1 MILSTVVT
9 TAHLISSFGL
19 GAGGLWALQMDT
31 SCHDTHFHWKAL
43 TVSYSQWISQCHT
56 LMALAGSHGMAILTF
71 FFGLCHCI
79 PVIST
84 WRSKWSD
91 WKRMKTVWKREFH
104 VKYKICDNGAANI
117 GVWARHEQHIWF
129 KPYMLFMACSN
140 TSRRPWHGS
149 MCCNGWCSETC
160 RIEWTCGCRTKI
172 LRNRGKLLKAIL
184 CYSHCLFDV
193 SNLCSG
199 CLSCT
204 GKDRLDLERV
214 TQIYHGTT
222 GEMSE
227 KKMSATA
234 KPEQRPE
241 GPRTP
246 CWLLHLPG

>member
-1 MILSTVVT
+1 MVRLKTDENGMKTRIPCQIQDMRQWRRKHRCLST
-9 TAHLISSFGL
+9 
-19 GAGGLWALQMDT
+19 
-31 SCHDTHFHWKAL
+31 
-43 TVSYSQWISQCHT
+43 
-56 LMALAGSHGMAILTF
+56 
-71 FFGLCHCI
+71 
-79 PVIST
+79 
-84 WRSKWSD
+84 
-91 WKRMKTVWKREFH
+91 
-104 VKYKICDNGAANI
+104 
-117 GVWARHEQHIWF
+117 
-129 KPYMLFMACSN
+129 PYMLFMACSN

>member
-1 MILSTVVT
+1 
-9 TAHLISSFGL
+9 
-19 GAGGLWALQMDT
+19 
-31 SCHDTHFHWKAL
+31 
-43 TVSYSQWISQCHT
+43 
-56 LMALAGSHGMAILTF
+56 
-71 FFGLCHCI
+71 
-79 PVIST
+79 
-84 WRSKWSD
+84 
-91 WKRMKTVWKREFH
+91 MKTR
-104 VKYKICDNGAANI
+104 IPCQI
-117 GVWARHEQHIWF
+117 QHMRQWCR
-129 KPYMLFMACSN
+129 KQNTQPRMLFIACSK
-140 TSRRPWHGS
+140 TSRRAWHGS
-149 MCCNGWCSETC
+149 IDSGKLEECCIGWCSETC

-172 LRNRGKLLKAIL
+172 LTNTAKLLKAIL
-184 CYSHCLFDV
+184 IVCLAFPMR
-193 SNLCSG
+193 SG

>member
-1 MILSTVVT
+1 MIISTVVT
-9 TAHLISSFGL
+9 TAHLISPFGL
-19 GAGGLWALQMDT
+19 GAGGRWALQMDT
-31 SCHDTHFHWKAL
+31 LPYTFSLGRHWL
-43 TVSYSQWISQCHT
+43 YHTVNEFPSATRWWHSQAVMAWQFWYS
-56 LMALAGSHGMAILTF
+56 

-79 PVIST
+79 PGIST

-91 WKRMKTVWKREFH
+91 WKRYENTNSMPNTAFATMAPQLAHRL
-104 VKYKICDNGAANI
+104 C
-117 GVWARHEQHIWF
+117 
-129 KPYMLFMACSN
+129 MLFIACSK
-140 TSRRPWHGS
+140 TSRRAWHGS
-149 MCCNGWCSETC
+149 IDSGKLEECCIGWCSETC

-172 LRNRGKLLKAIL
+172 LRNRAKLLKAIL

-246 CWLLHLPG
+246 CWLFLPG

>member
-1 MILSTVVT
+1 
-9 TAHLISSFGL
+9 
-19 GAGGLWALQMDT
+19 
-31 SCHDTHFHWKAL
+31 
-43 TVSYSQWISQCHT
+43 
-56 LMALAGSHGMAILTF
+56 
-71 FFGLCHCI
+71 
-79 PVIST
+79 
-84 WRSKWSD
+84 
-91 WKRMKTVWKREFH
+91 MKTR
-104 VKYKICDNGAANI
+104 IPCQI
-117 GVWARHEQHIWF
+117 QHMRQWRR
-129 KPYMLFMACSN
+129 KQNTQPRMLFIACWK
-140 TSRRPWHGS
+140 TSRRAWHGS
-149 MCCNGWCSETC
+149 IDSGKLKECCIGWCSETC

-172 LRNRGKLLKAIL
+172 LRNRAKLLKAIL
-184 CYSHCLFDV
+184 CYSHCLFGV